1 MVGGQANVQSL
12 DALRDLRLS
21 LITFGERV
29 ENALGELRSKIDR
42 TIAWLQQD
50 RPMYWREQERRAYD
64 HVASA
69 RIAYETCRLRT
80 VGGRHAECIEEKVAF
95 QRAKQRLEFCQNK
108 MEVVRRWTIEAG
120 RQVDEYRGRSGPL
133 QRLLEDELPN
143 TLAKLSRM
151 IEAIEVYASIQSL
164 DSSEASDS
172 GDPGN
177 VVQPLEIQT
186 SANESTGN
194 EQPETHTS
202 ED

>member
-1 MVGGQANVQSL
+1 MVTTGS
-12 DALRDLRLS
+12 DD
-21 LITFGERV
+21 
-29 ENALGELRSKIDR
+29 
-42 TIAWLQQD
+42 
-50 RPMYWREQERRAYD
+50 
-64 HVASA
+64 VASA

-108 MEVVRRWTIEAG
+108 MEVVRRWTSEAG

-164 DSSEASDS
+164 DSSEASDA